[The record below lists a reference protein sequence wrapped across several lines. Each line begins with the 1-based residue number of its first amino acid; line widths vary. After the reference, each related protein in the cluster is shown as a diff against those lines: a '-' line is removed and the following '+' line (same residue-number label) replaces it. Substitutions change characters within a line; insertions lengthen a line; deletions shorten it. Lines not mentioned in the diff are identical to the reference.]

1 MKELLRLQ
9 GRYNQEAN
17 KKMIAVLEGLDE
29 NVLTKDMG
37 LYYKSILGTM
47 VHYSAG
53 DASFFKDYFSSFCAK
68 APSSSKIEAM
78 LAEPFA
84 FKPQIID
91 DTSNLFAAREVLD
104 SYILDIVENIN
115 ESDFK
120 AIKTIHFPW
129 GAMQKPVFQFILAI
143 LNHATHHRGMI
154 ACALDILKVDNDFNG
169 MLGV

>member
-1 MKELLRLQ
+1 MKEIVRLQ
-9 GRYNQEAN
+9 ATYNQEAN
-17 KKMIAVLEGLDE
+17 KKMISVLEGLDE

-53 DASFFKDYFSSFCAK
+53 DASFFKEYFSAFCAK

-84 FKPQIID
+84 FKPQIIN

-104 SYILDIVENIN
+104 SYI
-115 ESDFK
+115 
-120 AIKTIHFPW
+120 
-129 GAMQKPVFQFILAI
+129 
-143 LNHATHHRGMI
+143 
-154 ACALDILKVDNDFNG
+154 
-169 MLGV
+169 

>member
-53 DASFFKDYFSSFCAK
+53 DASFLRIIFHHFVPKLLVAQRLRQCLQSHLLSSRK
-68 APSSSKIEAM
+68 SSMIQAIS
-78 LAEPFA
+78 L
-84 FKPQIID
+84 PQE
-91 DTSNLFAAREVLD
+91 R
-104 SYILDIVENIN
+104 
-115 ESDFK
+115 
-120 AIKTIHFPW
+120 
-129 GAMQKPVFQFILAI
+129 
-143 LNHATHHRGMI
+143 
-154 ACALDILKVDNDFNG
+154 C
-169 MLGV
+169 